1 MNVIDIPQ
9 PAGEELY
16 DEAVS
21 HYTRMVKHRAVAVHR
36 VGSVGYAGLSPIRL
50 LVVTDRTG
58 VDNRCFFSVL
68 ARLPQRYHRL
78 FLHEPFVLPVWSLR
92 VMGYTRHNDL
102 HLAAGRDVL
111 QPYVCAGE
119 PDERWCRTL
128 EAYCEYAAF
137 TDRVRDSQTLPGRTT
152 IAAALAFGGVIATA
166 ASVIPEAENG
176 SYAGE
181 ITALAHAF
189 FHEGRDH
196 AESVRAAWSALSQAF
211 TRFDEVMRARLH
223 AGSNAN
229 AAAAARARLLGEEAC
244 DSFDRE
250 YAFRRAREIDGYHQE
265 LASLGL
271 PFGHLFFT
279 AAYPGAVRELPATPL
294 VDLVVDHLYR
304 MRRQLAEYALSAV
317 SGSA

>member
-1 MNVIDIPQ
+1 MNVVDIPQ
-9 PAGEELY
+9 PASEGLY
-16 DEAVS
+16 EEAVS

-36 VGSVGYAGLSPIRL
+36 VGSVRYAGLSPIRL

-58 VDNRCFFSVL
+58 LDNRCFFSVP

-78 FLHEPFVLPVWSLR
+78 FLHEPFILPVWSLR

-102 HLAAGRDVL
+102 HLLAGRNVL

-119 PDERWCRTL
+119 QDERWCRTL

-137 TDRVRDSQTLPGRTT
+137 VERVRSSQTLPGRTT
-152 IAAALAFGGVIATA
+152 LAAAAAFGDVIATA
-166 ASVIPEAENG
+166 ATVMPRAENSG
-176 SYAGE
+176 YAGE
-181 ITALAHAF
+181 IAAIARAF
-189 FHEGRDH
+189 FTEGRDH
-196 AESVRAAWSALSQAF
+196 AQSVRAAWSALSQAF
-211 TRFDEVMRARLH
+211 NRFDEVMRAHLH
-223 AGSNAN
+223 AGANAN
-229 AAAAARARLLGEEAC
+229 AAATARTRLLGDEAC
-244 DSFDRE
+244 EYVDRE

-279 AAYPGAVRELPATPL
+279 AAYPGAVRELPAAPL
-294 VDLVVDHLYR
+294 VDLLVDHLYR
-304 MRRQLAEYALSAV
+304 MRRRLAEYALSAV